1 MDQLRTSSAEYELT
15 GLEDRDEDT
24 GTLNSSSHP
33 IMHGRK
39 GKTIVLWIHF
49 IDTT

>member
-1 MDQLRTSSAEYELT
+1 MDQLRSSSAEYELT

-24 GTLNSSSHP
+24 GTVVNSISP

-39 GKTIVLWIHF
+39 GKPWF
-49 IDTT
+49 F

>member
-24 GTLNSSSHP
+24 GNTSSRSP
-33 IMHGRK
+33 ILIGRK
-39 GKTIVLWIHF
+39 EGKLVKYF
-49 IDTT
+49 